1 MNTSTKSGL
10 EMKLKDNFRRLLL
23 DPDPG
28 KGDEADHASVQGEGV
43 QKDNLV
49 GSPQAAPG
57 RPKQLIAGEAMS
69 GAITKFAV
77 TSMVMWMD
85 PVAIMYGFIY
95 HIFPG
100 VGQLSASAQTMASGF
115 LAVISVNLV
124 ISFYIYMAMKEA
136 PHQEPQPDPTFLA
149 NAKAS
154 INQPTSYQKAWEIGS
169 QYAQVESEK
178 NKLKLECDAMKNLLE
193 DKDVVLANL
202 KKKSEAEVLKLA
214 DVEKLKAEKEQMK
227 TERDE

>member
-1 MNTSTKSGL
+1 
-10 EMKLKDNFRRLLL
+10 
-23 DPDPG
+23 
-28 KGDEADHASVQGEGV
+28 
-43 QKDNLV
+43 
-49 GSPQAAPG
+49 
-57 RPKQLIAGEAMS
+57 MS

-115 LAVISVNLV
+115 HAVISVNLV

-154 INQPTSYQKAWEIGS
+154 INQPTSYQVSDDSHGKGK
-169 QYAQVESEK
+169 VE
-178 NKLKLECDAMKNLLE
+178 
-193 DKDVVLANL
+193 
-202 KKKSEAEVLKLA
+202 
-214 DVEKLKAEKEQMK
+214 
-227 TERDE
+227 